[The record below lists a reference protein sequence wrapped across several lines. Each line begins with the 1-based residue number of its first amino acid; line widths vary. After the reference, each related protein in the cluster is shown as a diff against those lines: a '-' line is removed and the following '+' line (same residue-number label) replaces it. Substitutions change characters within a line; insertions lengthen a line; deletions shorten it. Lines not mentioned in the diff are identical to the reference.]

1 VTLPEGDPEPAAG
14 ETAEPDG
21 PLAELAGR
29 KPIIVCCGSGGVGKT
44 TTAAVLALAGARR
57 GRNAVVVTID
67 PAKRLANA
75 LGLDALSDTAHEIGR
90 DVWDPD
96 GTAPPGGRLSALMLD
111 TKSTFDHLVLKYSAD
126 PIQGQ
131 RILENRFYRNI
142 SGALAG
148 TQEYMAMEKLH
159 ELHDE
164 GGYELIVIDT
174 PPTRNALDFLDA
186 PARLTRL
193 LDNKVFRLVMA
204 PTRASFRVANL
215 ALQAFFRTVSKVI
228 GTEVV
233 EDLVLFFQAFE
244 GMEEGFRQRAHRVL
258 ELLSDEGTAFVL
270 VTAPARDA
278 VSEAAYFADRLEG
291 ARLRVN
297 GLVVNRIHPEFGAEE
312 PDGLRDRS
320 RALADG
326 REATGDPDAARRLG
340 ELYANLADFVEL
352 AKRERR
358 HLEGLEWSVGAVP
371 VVRVPMLGVEV
382 CDIASL
388 SEVGRYLLAGA
399 SGGAAAAG

>member
-1 VTLPEGDPEPAAG
+1 VTLPGASPEPPAAD
-14 ETAEPDG
+14 TDG
-21 PLAELAGR
+21 PLGRLAAER
-29 KPIIVCCGSGGVGKT
+29 PVIVCCGSGGVGKT

-67 PAKRLANA
+67 PARRLANA
-75 LGLDALSDTAHEIGR
+75 LGLDALSDTAHEIDR
-90 DVWDPD
+90 ELWDPD
-96 GTAPPGGRLSALMLD
+96 GVAPAGGRLSALMLD

-126 PIQGQ
+126 PAQGR

-142 SGALAG
+142 AGALSG

-193 LDNKVFRLVMA
+193 LDNKLFRLVMA

-244 GMEEGFRQRAHRVL
+244 GMEDGFRQRAQRVL
-258 ELLSDEGTAFVL
+258 ALLSDPGTAFVL

-278 VSEAAYFADRLEG
+278 VSEAGYFADRLETAG
-291 ARLRVN
+291 LRIN
-297 GLVVNRIHPEFGAEE
+297 GIVVNRIHPEFGADT
-312 PDGLRDRS
+312 PARLARSSGDG
-320 RALADG
+320 
-326 REATGDPDAARRLG
+326 EAARQLE
-340 ELYANLADFVEL
+340 ELYENLSAFAEL
-352 AKRERR
+352 SKRERR
-358 HLEGLEWSVGAVP
+358 HLEGLERSVGGVP
-371 VVRVPMLGVEV
+371 VVRVPLLEVEV

-388 SEVGRYLLAGA
+388 TEVGRYLLAA
-399 SGGAAAAG
+399 SDGWAVGG

>member
-1 VTLPEGDPEPAAG
+1 M
-14 ETAEPDG
+14 
-21 PLAELAGR
+21 
-29 KPIIVCCGSGGVGKT
+29 CCGSGGVGKT
-44 TTAAVLALAGARR
+44 TTAAVLALAGARA

-75 LGLDALSDTAHEIGR
+75 LGLDALSDTAHEIDR
-90 DVWDPD
+90 TLWDPD
-96 GTAPPGGRLSALMLD
+96 GAAPAGGRLSALMLD
-111 TKSTFDHLVLKYSAD
+111 TKSTFDHLVLKYAPD
-126 PIQGQ
+126 PVQGE

-164 GGYELIVIDT
+164 GGYDLIVIDT

-193 LDNKVFRLVMA
+193 LNNRLFRLVMA
-204 PTRASFRVANL
+204 PTRASFRVANM
-215 ALQAFFRTVSKVI
+215 ALQAFFRSVSKVI

-244 GMEEGFRQRAHRVL
+244 GMEDGFRQRAQRVMD
-258 ELLSDEGTAFVL
+258 LLGDDATAFVL

-278 VSEAAYFADRLEG
+278 VSEAGYFAERLDAAG
-291 ARLRVN
+291 LRIS
-297 GLVVNRIHPEFGAEE
+297 GLVVNRIHPDFGGVVPE
-312 PDGLRDRS
+312 PDGRRP
-320 RALADG
+320 
-326 REATGDPDAARRLG
+326 TGGGGPAGAPLD
-340 ELYANLADFVEL
+340 ELYANLADFIEL
-352 AKRERR
+352 SKRERG
-358 HLEGLEWSVGAVP
+358 HLEGLERSVGRVP
-371 VVRVPMLGVEV
+371 VVKVPLLEVEV

-388 SEVGRYLLAGA
+388 TEVGHHLLGAA
-399 SGGAAAAG
+399 SGDSAGGG

>member
-1 VTLPEGDPEPAAG
+1 MTGPRA
-14 ETAEPDG
+14 DG
-21 PLAELAGR
+21 PLGRLAAT

-44 TTAAVLALAGARR
+44 TTAAVLALAGARA
-57 GRNAVVVTID
+57 GRDAVVVTID

-75 LGLDALSDTAHEIGR
+75 LGLDALSDTAHEIDR
-90 DVWDPD
+90 SLWDPD
-96 GTAPPGGRLSALMLD
+96 GAAPPDGKLSALMLD
-111 TKSTFDHLVLKYSAD
+111 TKSTFDHLVLKYSTD
-126 PIQGQ
+126 PGQGE

-142 SGALAG
+142 SGFLSG

-159 ELHDE
+159 ELHEE

-204 PTRASFRVANL
+204 PTRASFKVANL
-215 ALQAFFRTVSKVI
+215 ALQAFFRSVSKVI

-244 GMEEGFRQRAHRVL
+244 GMEDGFRQRAHRVL

-278 VSEAAYFADRLEG
+278 VSEAGYFADRLEDAG
-291 ARLRVN
+291 LRISA
-297 GLVVNRIHPEFGAEE
+297 LVVNRIHPELGSDVPVA
-312 PDGLRDRS
+312 PP
-320 RALADG
+320 
-326 REATGDPDAARRLG
+326 EAPGPVE
-340 ELYANLADFVEL
+340 ELYANLADFVAL
-352 AKRERR
+352 SKRERG
-358 HLEGLEWSVGAVP
+358 HLEGLERSVAGPSGGRPGIPGVP
-371 VVRVPMLGVEV
+371 IVRVPLLEVEV

-388 SEVGRYLLAGA
+388 SEVGGYLLGPA
-399 SGGAAAAG
+399 SNSTASNGMAAGG

>member
-1 VTLPEGDPEPAAG
+1 VSAGAPAPAPDEPAG
-14 ETAEPDG
+14 G
-21 PLAELAGR
+21 PLARLAAEQ
-29 KPIIVCCGSGGVGKT
+29 PIIVCCGSGGVGKT
-44 TTAAVLALAGARR
+44 TTAAVLALAGARS

-75 LGLDALSDTAHEIGR
+75 LGLDALSDTAHEIDR
-90 DVWDPD
+90 ALWDRE
-96 GTAPPGGRLSALMLD
+96 GIAPAGGRLSALMLD
-111 TKSTFDHLVLKYSAD
+111 TKSTFDHLVLKYAVD
-126 PIQGQ
+126 ETQGQ
-131 RILENRFYRNI
+131 RILENTFYRNV

-164 GGYELIVIDT
+164 GGYDLIVIDT

-193 LDNKVFRLVMA
+193 LNNKLFRLVMA
-204 PTRASFRVANL
+204 PTRASFRVANF

-244 GMEEGFRQRAHRVL
+244 GMEDGFRVRATRVMQ
-258 ELLSDEGTAFVL
+258 LLSDRRTAFVL

-278 VSEAAYFADRLEG
+278 VAEARYFADRLDQAG
-291 ARLRVN
+291 LRVN
-297 GLVVNRIHPEFGAEE
+297 ALVVNRIHPDFGAATVE
-312 PDGLRDRS
+312 PALPAGGDGDTPS
-320 RALADG
+320 
-326 REATGDPDAARRLG
+326 ATRQLGD
-340 ELYANLADFVEL
+340 LYANLADFVEL
-352 AKRERR
+352 SKREAR
-358 HLEGLEWSVGAVP
+358 HLEGLERSVGAVP
-371 VVRVPMLGVEV
+371 IVRVPLLEIEV

-388 SEVGRYLLAGA
+388 TEVGEHLLGAA
-399 SGGAAAAG
+399 SGGGGGAN

>member
-1 VTLPEGDPEPAAG
+1 VTFPGTSPAAG
-14 ETAEPDG
+14 GPDRGAEAGG
-21 PLAELAGR
+21 PLGRLAAEH
-29 KPIIVCCGSGGVGKT
+29 PIIVCCGSGGVGKT
-44 TTAAVLALAGARR
+44 TTAAVLALAAARL

-67 PAKRLANA
+67 PARRLANA
-75 LGLDALSDTAHEIGR
+75 LGLDALSDTAHEIDR
-90 DVWDPD
+90 ELWDPD
-96 GTAPPGGRLSALMLD
+96 GSAPPGGRLSALMLD

-126 PIQGQ
+126 EVQGQ

-142 SGALAG
+142 SGALSG

-159 ELHDE
+159 ELHED

-228 GTEVV
+228 GIEVV

-244 GMEEGFRQRAHRVL
+244 GMEDGFRQRAHRVL
-258 ELLSDEGTAFVL
+258 ELLSDERTAFVL

-278 VSEAAYFADRLEG
+278 VSEAGYFADRLEG
-291 ARLRVN
+291 AGLRVN
-297 GLVVNRIHPEFGAEE
+297 GLVVNRIHPEFGSDDA
-312 PDGLRDRS
+312 GAMRGRS
-320 RALADG
+320 QALA
-326 REATGDPDAARRLG
+326 AGDTDAAGRLAL
-340 ELYANLADFVEL
+340 LYENLADFVDL
-352 AKRERR
+352 ARRERR
-358 HLEGLEWSVGAVP
+358 HLEGLERSVGRVP
-371 VVRVPMLGVEV
+371 IVRVPLLGVEV
-382 CDIASL
+382 CDIESL
-388 SEVGRYLLAGA
+388 SQVGHYLL
-399 SGGAAAAG
+399 GAASDGATAAG

>member
-1 VTLPEGDPEPAAG
+1 
-14 ETAEPDG
+14 
-21 PLAELAGR
+21 
-29 KPIIVCCGSGGVGKT
+29 VCCGSGGVGKT

-57 GRNAVVVTID
+57 GRDAVVVTID
-67 PAKRLANA
+67 PARRLANA
-75 LGLDALSDTAHEIGR
+75 LGLDALADTAHEIER
-90 DVWDPD
+90 ELWDPD
-96 GTAPPGGRLSALMLD
+96 GVAPAGGRLSALMLD

-126 PIQGQ
+126 PAQGS

-142 SGALAG
+142 SGFLSG

-193 LDNKVFRLVMA
+193 LDNKLFRLVMA

-244 GMEEGFRQRAHRVL
+244 GMEDGFRERAQRVL
-258 ELLSDEGTAFVL
+258 ALLSDPSTAFVL
-270 VTAPARDA
+270 VTGPARDA
-278 VSEAAYFADRLEG
+278 VSEAGYFAGRLADAG
-291 ARLRVN
+291 LGIS
-297 GLVVNRIHPEFGAEE
+297 GLVVNRIHPEFGAAAA
-312 PDGLRDRS
+312 RKDRP
-320 RALADG
+320 LTFD
-326 REATGDPDAARRLG
+326 GDPEAAKQL
-340 ELYANLADFVEL
+340 EVLYENLADFAEL
-352 AKRERR
+352 SERERR
-358 HLEGLEWSVGAVP
+358 HLEGLERTVGRVP
-371 VVRVPMLGVEV
+371 IVRVPLLEVEV
-382 CDIASL
+382 CDIESL
-388 SEVGRYLLAGA
+388 TEVGRYLLAAA
-399 SGGAAAAG
+399 SDGPAGGG

>member
-1 VTLPEGDPEPAAG
+1 
-14 ETAEPDG
+14 
-21 PLAELAGR
+21 
-29 KPIIVCCGSGGVGKT
+29 VGKT
-44 TTAAVLALAGARR
+44 TAAAVLALAGARQ
-57 GRNAVVVTID
+57 GRDAVVVTID

-75 LGLDALSDTAHEIGR
+75 LGLDALSDTAREIDR
-90 DVWDPD
+90 KLWDPD
-96 GTAPPGGRLSALMLD
+96 GTAPAGGRLSALMLD

-126 PIQGQ
+126 PTQGQ

-193 LDNKVFRLVMA
+193 LDNKIFRLVMA
-204 PTRASFRVANL
+204 PTRASFRVANI
-215 ALQAFFRTVSKVI
+215 ALQAFFRTVSKII

-244 GMEEGFRQRAHRVL
+244 GMEDGFRQRAHRVL

-278 VSEAAYFADRLEG
+278 VSEAGYFADRLERAG
-291 ARLRVN
+291 LRVN

-312 PDGLRDRS
+312 PGGLRDRS

-326 REATGDPDAARRLG
+326 EEATGDGAAAGRLG

-352 AKRERR
+352 AERERR
-358 HLEGLEWSVGAVP
+358 HLEGLERSIGRVP
-371 VVRVPMLGVEV
+371 VVRVPELGVEV
-382 CDIASL
+382 CDLPSL
-388 SEVGRYLLAGA
+388 GEVGRYLL
-399 SGGAAAAG
+399 GAASDGPATAG

>member
-1 VTLPEGDPEPAAG
+1 MTVPGENSEAPVPATGGPLRRLAG
-14 ETAEPDG
+14 EQ
-21 PLAELAGR
+21 
-29 KPIIVCCGSGGVGKT
+29 PIVVCCGSGGVGKT
-44 TTAAVLALAGARR
+44 TTAAVLALAGGRQ

-67 PAKRLANA
+67 PARRLANA
-75 LGLDALSDTAHEIGR
+75 LGLDALSDTAHEIDR
-90 DVWDPD
+90 ALWDPD
-96 GTAPPGGRLSALMLD
+96 GSAPPEGRLSALMLD

-126 PIQGQ
+126 PGQGG
-131 RILENRFYRNI
+131 RILDNRFYRNVA
-142 SGALAG
+142 GALAG

-193 LDNKVFRLVMA
+193 LDNRLFRLVMA

-233 EDLVLFFQAFE
+233 EDLVIFFQAFE
-244 GMEEGFRQRAHRVL
+244 GMEDGFRQRAQRVL
-258 ELLSDEGTAFVL
+258 SLLSDPGTAFVL

-278 VSEAAYFADRLEG
+278 VSEAGYFTGRLESAG
-291 ARLRVN
+291 LRISS
-297 GLVVNRIHPEFGAEE
+297 LVVNRIHPEFDADPPERLGA
-312 PDGLRDRS
+312 PS
-320 RALADG
+320 
-326 REATGDPDAARRLG
+326 GDPDAVRQMD
-340 ELYANLADFVEL
+340 ELYTNLADFAEL
-352 AKRERR
+352 SKRERR
-358 HLEGLEWSVGAVP
+358 HLEGLERSVGTVP
-371 VVRVPMLGVEV
+371 VVRVPLLEVEV

-388 SEVGRYLLAGA
+388 TEVGRYLLAGA
-399 SGGAAAAG
+399 SDRRAAAG

>member
-1 VTLPEGDPEPAAG
+1 MTVAG
-14 ETAEPDG
+14 ESPDPAPASDDPADG
-21 PLAELAGR
+21 PLGRLAGER
-29 KPIIVCCGSGGVGKT
+29 PIIVCCGSGGVGKT
-44 TTAAVLALAGARR
+44 TTAAVLALAGARG

-75 LGLDALSDTAHEIGR
+75 LGLAALSDTAHEIER
-90 DVWDPD
+90 ELWDPD
-96 GTAPPGGRLSALMLD
+96 GTAPAGGRLSALMLD
-111 TKSTFDHLVLKYSAD
+111 TKSTFDHLVLKYSVD
-126 PIQGQ
+126 PTQGE

-164 GGYELIVIDT
+164 GGYDLIVIDT

-193 LDNKVFRLVMA
+193 LNNKLFRLVMA

-244 GMEEGFRQRAHRVL
+244 GMEDGFRQRAARVM
-258 ELLSDEGTAFVL
+258 ELLSDDRTAFVL

-278 VSEAAYFADRLEG
+278 VAEAAYFADRLEQG
-291 ARLRVN
+291 GLRID
-297 GLVVNRIHPEFGAEE
+297 GLVVNRIHPEFGAAG
-312 PDGLRDRS
+312 PGSASGDG
-320 RALADG
+320 A
-326 REATGDPDAARRLG
+326 AARQLG
-340 ELYANLADFVEL
+340 ELYANLADFIEL
-352 AKRERR
+352 SKRELG
-358 HLEGLEWSVGAVP
+358 HLEGLERSVGSVP
-371 VVRVPMLGVEV
+371 IVRVPLLEVEV

-388 SEVGRYLLAGA
+388 TEVGRYLLGSAPAAPSDGHESAG
-399 SGGAAAAG
+399 

>member
-1 VTLPEGDPEPAAG
+1 VN
-14 ETAEPDG
+14 G
-21 PLAELAGR
+21 PLARVAAER
-29 KPIIVCCGSGGVGKT
+29 PIIVCCGSGGVGKT
-44 TTAAVLALAGARR
+44 TTAAVLALAGARA

-75 LGLDALSDTAHEIGR
+75 LGLDALSDTAHEIDR
-90 DVWDPD
+90 ELWDPD
-96 GTAPPGGRLSALMLD
+96 GVAPESGRLSALMLD

-126 PIQGQ
+126 TGQGE

-159 ELHDE
+159 ELHEE

-193 LDNKVFRLVMA
+193 LNNKVFRLVMA
-204 PTRASFRVANL
+204 PTRASFRVANI
-215 ALQAFFRTVSKVI
+215 ALQAFFRSVSKII

-244 GMEEGFRQRAHRVL
+244 GMEDGFRQRAQRVMD
-258 ELLSDEGTAFVL
+258 LLTDEGTAFVL

-278 VSEAAYFADRLEG
+278 VSEARYFADRLD
-291 ARLRVN
+291 AAHLRIS
-297 GLVVNRIHPEFGAEE
+297 GLVVNRIHPDFGAVT
-312 PDGLRDRS
+312 PAGPAAAPLDG
-320 RALADG
+320 
-326 REATGDPDAARRLG
+326 
-340 ELYANLADFVEL
+340 LYANLADFIEL
-352 AKRERR
+352 SKRERG
-358 HLEGLEWSVGAVP
+358 HLEGLARTVGEVP
-371 VVRVPMLGVEV
+371 LVKVPMLEVEV
-382 CDIASL
+382 CDITSL
-388 SEVGRYLLAGA
+388 TEVGQHLLGAASVGSAGA
-399 SGGAAAAG
+399 G

>member
-1 VTLPEGDPEPAAG
+1 MS
-14 ETAEPDG
+14 G
-21 PLAELAGR
+21 PLARLAAEQ
-29 KPIIVCCGSGGVGKT
+29 PIIVCCGSGGVGKT
-44 TTAAVLALAGARR
+44 TTAAVLALAGARA

-75 LGLDALSDTAHEIGR
+75 LGLDALSDTAHEIER
-90 DVWDPD
+90 ELWDPD
-96 GTAPPGGRLSALMLD
+96 GVAPESGRLSALMLD

-126 PIQGQ
+126 TGQGE

-159 ELHDE
+159 ELHEE

-193 LDNKVFRLVMA
+193 LNNKLFRLVMA
-204 PTRASFRVANL
+204 PTRASFKVANF
-215 ALQAFFRTVSKVI
+215 ALQAFFRSVSKII

-244 GMEEGFRQRAHRVL
+244 GMEDGFRQRAQRVMD
-258 ELLSDEGTAFVL
+258 LLADEGTAFVL

-278 VSEAAYFADRLEG
+278 VSEARYFADRLE
-291 ARLRVN
+291 AAHLRIS
-297 GLVVNRIHPEFGAEE
+297 GLVVNRIHPDFGAVT
-312 PDGLRDRS
+312 PTGPAAPPLDG
-320 RALADG
+320 
-326 REATGDPDAARRLG
+326 
-340 ELYANLADFVEL
+340 LYANLADFIEL
-352 AKRERR
+352 SKRERG
-358 HLEGLEWSVGAVP
+358 HLDGLARTVGEVP
-371 VVRVPMLGVEV
+371 VVKVPLLEVEV
-382 CDIASL
+382 CDITSL
-388 SEVGRYLLAGA
+388 TEVGQHLLGAASVGSAGA
-399 SGGAAAAG
+399 G